1 VIDGAGDR
9 SDDRAEGSRSDR
21 RLFLALLAI
30 VALASSLTPIRNYDY
45 WWHLETGHWI
55 LSHGTVPRVDPYS
68 FTAAGTPWVDHEWLA
83 QVILFMGH
91 TLLGPA
97 GLVWLKGALVLGLC
111 ALMTCH
117 VRREGHG
124 ASAAAIIPAVALMG
138 ASFRLDVRPELFT
151 LLLLPLVLHL
161 VLRARDSGRHGLLL
175 VVPVLV
181 ALGCNLHVGAVLVP
195 ALLLPGTALTWID
208 ERRSV
213 FRGGANAPAQP
224 LAARLALTAVAAA
237 VAAGANPFGYR
248 IYAVP
253 FEIRRL
259 LESLPS
265 PNLEWMRPD
274 VSGFP
279 LFWLSLA
286 AAVLVIL
293 IAPRR
298 IDPIATPAL
307 LFGALLAAAHLRNIG
322 LFFALLPHGLARP
335 ARAAARDAADRFAVL
350 APWAPLGARPWFVAA
365 AVFLFSAPALLSV
378 LPPPIAW
385 GVGLAPG
392 NEPRAAVDFVERE
405 RIGRRLYNDVRF
417 GGYLIWR
424 RFPDAPVFI
433 DGRNEIYPGLLREVF
448 GSLNDS
454 RAWEAFLAR
463 LDVDAA
469 FLRYTPALERVVQP
483 GTDGRRGRVSERAFS
498 ANHFRKEAWALVYW
512 DDDAMVMLRR
522 TPENA
527 DVIAREE
534 YRAIQPEDWRH
545 DYAGV
550 LTGRVP
556 LGPILAE
563 LQRKT
568 RDDPD
573 CARARALL
581 ATFGGLSHRRHDAL
595 SRAPAGG

>member
-1 VIDGAGDR
+1 VIDGAGGR
-9 SDDRAEGSRSDR
+9 TEGSRSDR
-21 RLFLALLAI
+21 RLFMGLLAI

-45 WWHLETGHWI
+45 WWHLKTGHWI
-55 LSHGTVPRVDPYS
+55 LSHGAVPRADPYS
-68 FTAAGTPWVDHEWLA
+68 FTAAGALWVDHEWLA

-91 TLLGPA
+91 SVLGPA
-97 GLVWLKGALVLGLC
+97 GLVALKAALVLGLC
-111 ALMTCH
+111 ALMACH

-124 ASAAAIIPAVALMG
+124 PGMVAILPAVALMG
-138 ASFRLDVRPELFT
+138 ASFRLDVRPELST
-151 LLLLPLVLHL
+151 VLLLPLAVHL
-161 VLRARDSGRHGLLL
+161 VLRARDSGRPGPLLL
-175 VVPVLV
+175 VPVLV
-181 ALGCNLHVGAVLVP
+181 AIGSNLHVGAILVP
-195 ALLLPGTALTWID
+195 ALLLPGAALTWID
-208 ERRSV
+208 ERRGL
-213 FRGGANAPAQP
+213 FRGAAAPPSPARP
-224 LAARLALTAVAAA
+224 LASRLALTALAAA

-274 VSGFP
+274 LSGFP
-279 LFWLSLA
+279 LFWLSA
-286 AAVLVIL
+286 AAAALLVLV
-293 IAPRR
+293 APRR

-307 LFGALLAAAHLRNIG
+307 LIGALLAAAHLRNIG

-335 ARAAARDAADRFAVL
+335 ARAAARAFADRVTVATGVA
-350 APWAPLGARPWFVAA
+350 APRARPGFVAA
-365 AVFLFSAPALLSV
+365 AVLLFSAPALLPV

-424 RFPDAPVFI
+424 RFPDARVFI

-454 RAWEAFLAR
+454 RAWEGFLAR
-463 LDVDAA
+463 LEVDAA
-469 FLRYTPALERVVQP
+469 FLRYAPALEQVVRP
-483 GTDGRRGRVSERAFS
+483 GAYGRRGRVSARAFS
-498 ANHFRKEAWALVYW
+498 ANHFPKEAWALVYW
-512 DDDAMVMLRR
+512 DDDAMIMLRR

-527 DVIAREE
+527 GVIARQE

-550 LTGRVP
+550 LSGRVP

-568 RDDPD
+568 GEDPD

-581 ATFGGLSHRRHDAL
+581 ATFAGLHRRRDAPG
-595 SRAPAGG
+595 RAPAGG

>member
-1 VIDGAGDR
+1 VIDAAGGGT
-9 SDDRAEGSRSDR
+9 AGSRSDR
-21 RLFLALLAI
+21 WLFLGLLAV

-55 LSHGTVPRVDPYS
+55 LSHGAVPRADPYS
-68 FTAAGTPWVDHEWLA
+68 FTAAGAPWVDHEWLA
-83 QVILFMGH
+83 QVILFVGH
-91 TLLGPA
+91 TVLGPA
-97 GLVWLKGALVLGLC
+97 GLVALKAALVLGLC
-111 ALMTCH
+111 VLMASH

-124 ASAAAIIPAVALMG
+124 LGFVAILPAVALMG
-138 ASFRLDVRPELFT
+138 ASFRLDVRPELST
-151 LLLLPLVLHL
+151 LLLLPLIVHL
-161 VLRARDSGRHGLLL
+161 VLLARDSGRPGPLLL
-175 VVPVLV
+175 VPVLV
-181 ALGCNLHVGAVLVP
+181 VIGANLHVGAILVP
-195 ALLLPGTALTWID
+195 ALLLPGAALTWID
-208 ERRSV
+208 ERRGF
-213 FRGGANAPAQP
+213 FRSAGAPPSRP
-224 LAARLALTAVAAA
+224 LGSRLALTALAAA
-237 VAAGANPFGYR
+237 VAACANPFGYR

-274 VSGFP
+274 VSSFP
-279 LFWLSLA
+279 LFWLSA
-286 AAVLVIL
+286 AAVVL
-293 IAPRR
+293 IVLLAPRR

-307 LFGALLAAAHLRNIG
+307 LIGALLAAAHLRNIG
-322 LFFALLPHGLARP
+322 LFFALLPHGIARP
-335 ARAAARDAADRFAVL
+335 ARAVARARADRLTIATGVASRRVRPGF
-350 APWAPLGARPWFVAA
+350 LGA
-365 AVFLFSAPALLSV
+365 AVFLVSAPALLPV

-424 RFPDAPVFI
+424 RFPDARVFI

-448 GSLNDS
+448 GSLSDS
-454 RAWEAFLAR
+454 RAWESFLAR

-469 FLRYTPALERVVQP
+469 FLRYTSALEQVVQA
-483 GTDGRRGRVSERAFS
+483 GEDGGRGRVIARAFS
-498 ANHFRKEAWALVYW
+498 ANHFPKQAWALVYW
-512 DDDAMVMLRR
+512 DDDVMIMLRR

-527 DVIAREE
+527 GVIAREE

-550 LTGRVP
+550 LSGRVP
-556 LGPILAE
+556 LRPILDE

-568 RDDPD
+568 REDPD
-573 CARARALL
+573 CARARSLL
-581 ATFGGLSHRRHDAL
+581 ATFAGLHRRRDAPG
-595 SRAPAGG
+595 RAPAGV